1 MSNEKNMT
9 NKDQDIGK
17 LHTINYDDVFK
28 ENVMQK
34 AKMKEKEVQAEGIAL
49 NYLYMVF
56 EGLDPQTVRYLYLS
70 IKSSLERVEEN
81 RIELVKNAS
90 IFAIDLLG
98 DLEEK
103 ILHYTEDD
111 DDFLHYTEDEDSDEE
126 VEVHHGTR
134 TDSIQMKQISDMYDG
149 MKDLSMVFDKIP
161 FNHKHS
167 FIGSIMEKYDKDSIS
182 AIIEFL
188 NDFTAEIKSKVE

>member
-28 ENVMQK
+28 ENVIQK

-70 IKSSLERVEEN
+70 IKSSLERVEDN

-161 FNHKHS
+161 FNYKHS

>member
-9 NKDQDIGK
+9 NKDQDIGGK
-17 LHTINYDDVFK
+17 HTINYDDVFK
-28 ENVMQK
+28 ENVIQK

-103 ILHYTEDD
+103 ILHYTED
-111 DDFLHYTEDEDSDEE
+111 EDSDEE

-134 TDSIQMKQISDMYDG
+134 TDSIQVKQISDMFDG
-149 MKDLSMVFDKIP
+149 MNDLYMVFNKIP
-161 FNHKHS
+161 FNHRRS